1 MGNVPH
7 PFGQTVTSSSAVA
20 LNSLNLILV
29 VLSWLVGSKFTS
41 WELMEDI
48 FADYLNAALYTDEMD
63 VIQIVRVGEFDDFH
77 TQYSVLLSPSYLTK
91 LKVRFIKMAK
101 YVAFPTFNEEFYLKL
116 VQLNG
121 VRGRAFYD
129 NDGFRSGWIVYD
141 CKRCKE
147 AQRKHIDIALRGDRL
162 QLHLEVM
169 NSRH

>member
-1 MGNVPH
+1 
-7 PFGQTVTSSSAVA
+7 VA

-129 NDGFRSGWIVYD
+129 NDG
-141 CKRCKE
+141 
-147 AQRKHIDIALRGDRL
+147 LDRAG
-162 QLHLEVM
+162 
-169 NSRH
+169 